1 MCTSYYK
8 CSIVLLWIV
17 LYFTYNG
24 IISWWHYWKVPRGS
38 YPTPF
43 LGYLVL
49 WLGSVILKSR
59 RPKKGVGYEPLGIAT
74 PTGLS
79 TCLTVCR
86 ASGLKL
92 SFQDSGL
99 RAVVISGLVL
109 EICVFKF
116 FGLSIHPFPRPW
128 HECMPT
134 YVQSHTCM
142 HTCIHGC
149 MLTCTHA
156 YIYIYIY
163 IYIYMRMH
171 AYMHAYTYRH
181 IQYIHIHIHTLTYTY
196 IHTHTH
202 THALTYTYIHT
213 PIQTHTYT
221 YIHIQV

>member
-156 YIYIYIY
+156 YIYIYIH
-163 IYIYMRMH
+163 IYAYACIH
-171 AYMHAYTYRH
+171 ACIHVQAYTIHTHTYTYT
-181 IQYIHIHIHTLTYTY
+181 YIHIHTHT
-196 IHTHTH
+196 HTHTH

-221 YIHIQV
+221 YIHMQV